1 MKLII
6 SLVGSVALTFI
17 MSAFAQEASPAA
29 SPEAQVPAASQETAA
44 PAPAAPEAKA
54 TESPAAASTAEKKEA
69 VSKPVA
75 GRSPSTTAAAPS
87 GKRMTVE
94 GALKDNENRWEAATA
109 KHDVATMGSLIA
121 DDFVGVYFD
130 GKVMTRSSVIG
141 EAKKDR
147 DTYTSAVNERL
158 AVHTFGSNVAVVVG
172 TAHEKGTDKS
182 GKPFERKLR
191 FTDTWVERSGRWQ
204 CVASQVM
211 KVM

>member
-6 SLVGSVALTFI
+6 SLLGSVALTFI
-17 MSAFAQEASPAA
+17 MSAFAQEASPTAA
-29 SPEAQVPAASQETAA
+29 PEAQVPAASQETA
-44 PAPAAPEAKA
+44 PAPAAPEAKV

-130 GKVMTRSSVIG
+130 GKVMSRSSLIG

-147 DTYTSAVNERL
+147 DTYTSAVNEKL
-158 AVHTFGSNVAVVVG
+158 TVHTFPCN
-172 TAHEKGTDKS
+172 
-182 GKPFERKLR
+182 LR
-191 FTDTWVERSGRWQ
+191 PDVQ
-204 CVASQVM
+204 
-211 KVM
+211 